1 MRRLSICLVI
11 LFYLLVNQPF
21 VSQAQTIVDRRS
33 YFDILEKIQRGALSM
48 NSGAIAL
55 MSLADHDVALP
66 PAEVLTG
73 LKSIKG
79 MDDALYQAV
88 SARIV
93 ESTEYYLTTE
103 QVEKLE
109 ALSGFFLTGR
119 GEQAERVRA
128 LIDFYQFSRR
138 VAENGTIAELRELRS
153 KVSGDERGRVLESL
167 LTVTAVTR
175 GRRAVATGDSS
186 EALRSLSLVDGDDD
200 DIRVAEV
207 ARNALAGFLVSGGD
221 IHSWPFADPDI
232 AEFVFHFERGREN
245 IRGQV
250 KDILARDCLRLVKAG
265 DSVNAVQAF
274 RWLIERRPDPDS
286 RNNQLRYDFAY
297 YADTPEMI
305 EAAQS
310 RVVELEHLGALD
322 ISQRLEL
329 LYRGFYG
336 RLLPF
341 SLTVCLAIVIIS
353 SAVILYRYYIFRMP
367 KISRALSEDEHDEYS
382 RLLARLGLEDLA
394 SGHEIKKRFREIS
407 KMCHPDKISEL
418 PNRSQ
423 IEKEY
428 MDAKS
433 AYERIIEIRK
443 GWFSGGL

>member
-1 MRRLSICLVI
+1 MRRLSVCLSV
-11 LFYLLVNQPF
+11 LFYFFFAFPVL
-21 VSQAQTIVDRRS
+21 SQGQTIVDRRS
-33 YFDILEKIQRGALSM
+33 YFEVLEKIQRGALSN

-55 MSLADHDVALP
+55 LSLADNDVALP
-66 PAEVLTG
+66 PSEVLFG
-73 LKSIKG
+73 LRPIKG
-79 MDDALYQAV
+79 MDDALYHAV
-88 SARIV
+88 FAQIA
-93 ESTEYYLTTE
+93 ESSEYYLTVE
-103 QVEKLE
+103 QLEKLE
-109 ALSGFFLTGR
+109 TLSAFFLNGR
-119 GEQAERVRA
+119 SEHVERVRA
-128 LIDFYQFSRR
+128 LIDFYKFSRR

-153 KVSGDERGRVLESL
+153 KVSQDERGRVLDSL
-167 LTVTAVTR
+167 LTVTAVTK
-175 GRRAVATGDSS
+175 GRRSIANGDNS
-186 EALRSLSLVDGDDD
+186 EALRYLSLVDGDDD

-221 IHSWPFADPDI
+221 VHSWPFSEPEI
-232 AEFVFHFERGREN
+232 AEFVFRFERGREN

-250 KDILARDCLRLVKAG
+250 RDILARDCLRLVKAG

-297 YADTPEMI
+297 YAGTSEMI

-310 RVVELEHLGALD
+310 RIVELEHLGALS

-336 RLLPF
+336 PLLPF
-341 SLTVCLAIVIIS
+341 SLTVCLAIIIIS
-353 SAVILYRYYIFRMP
+353 SAVIIYRYYIFRMP

-418 PNRSQ
+418 PNRNQ

-433 AYERIIEIRK
+433 AYERIIEIRR